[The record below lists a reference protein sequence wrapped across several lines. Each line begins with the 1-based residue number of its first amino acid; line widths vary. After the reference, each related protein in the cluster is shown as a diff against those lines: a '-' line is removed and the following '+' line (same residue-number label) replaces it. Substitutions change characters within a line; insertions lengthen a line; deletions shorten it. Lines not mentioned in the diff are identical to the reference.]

1 MTNNILRS
9 KGRVRSVNNPLL
21 PKENYWY
28 HKNRAN
34 KELYMESEK
43 EDDSFARGMEDL
55 NRFADDVFRPDLRAQ
70 RQKELIDRQVQA
82 TMNAQI
88 ANLQQN

>member
-1 MTNNILRS
+1 
-9 KGRVRSVNNPLL
+9 
-21 PKENYWY
+21 
-28 HKNRAN
+28 
-34 KELYMESEK
+34 MESEK